1 MSAALSM
8 TWRTEWTHSM
18 SMPEDQRK
26 GDDQAQV
33 VLFDV
38 SHQQPIRMP
47 GRSPTRRNKQVSLGL
62 QGGGS
67 FGAFTWGVLDRL
79 LEYEGLGFDIVS
91 GASAGAMNA
100 VVLASGLA
108 DGGQTEARRRL
119 DRFWRR
125 LGTGA
130 TVLPPVMAALEMSA
144 HLISPYQSNP
154 LGLNPLRN
162 LISEEVDFERLRTAS
177 PIRLL
182 IAATRVKDGG
192 LRLFR
197 EDQVTIEVVLA
208 SACLPLLHHAVEIDG
223 ETYWD
228 GGFSANPPLR
238 QLALDTRARD
248 ILLVQIMP
256 EVQEKAPHLSVE
268 ISRRAS
274 AIAFNASLHRELQ
287 ALDDL
292 REGCSGTLA
301 LSSRLC
307 RKLRRIRLHRISAP
321 DTVDGLD
328 HESMLDTSLPF
339 LERLKQNGREAAE
352 QWMTNNKLFSAE

>member
-1 MSAALSM
+1 
-8 TWRTEWTHSM
+8 
-18 SMPEDQRK
+18 
-26 GDDQAQV
+26 
-33 VLFDV
+33 
-38 SHQQPIRMP
+38 
-47 GRSPTRRNKQVSLGL
+47 
-62 QGGGS
+62 
-67 FGAFTWGVLDRL
+67 
-79 LEYEGLGFDIVS
+79 
-91 GASAGAMNA
+91 MNA
-100 VVLASGLA
+100 VVVASGLGE
-108 DGGQTEARRRL
+108 GGQTEARRHL
-119 DRFWRR
+119 DRFWHR

-154 LGLNPLRN
+154 LGLDPLRS
-162 LISEEVDFERLRTAS
+162 LITEEVDFERLRTGS
-177 PIRLL
+177 PVRLL
-182 IAATRVKDGG
+182 IATTRVKDGG

-197 EDQVTIEVVLA
+197 ENEMTIEVILA

-238 QLALDTRARD
+238 QLALDTRAND

-256 EVQEKAPHLSVE
+256 EVQEKAPHLSIE

-274 AIAFNASLHRELQ
+274 AIAFNASLRRELQ

-292 REGCSGTLA
+292 REGCRGTLA

-307 RKLRRIRLHRISAP
+307 RKLRRLRMHRISASE
-321 DTVDGLD
+321 TVDGLD

-339 LERLKQNGREAAE
+339 LERLKQSGRKAAE
-352 QWMTNNKLFSAE
+352 QWMSANELLPCE